1 MLTLAWVALVAAAVL
16 SVGKQRLGGIA
27 SALGLGAVLLGTL
40 YPGAGLPF
48 FVLAMISAGVSGP
61 QLRWPAGLL
70 VIVALLGG
78 GRSWRVQQVA
88 MEASVDGVAALVD
101 SHRADWL
108 EDTVMNRLDEV
119 RLIAPDASAVENSWV
134 LSGRGAP
141 RLALSVLGKTPD
153 VGWQRAALL
162 QQAGLTW
169 AASAHSGASEPD
181 DVVTGPGELFAVGR
195 MKKNQVLEIPVVL
208 RQPASELVLRAN
220 GEFLLGW
227 PELRVQLGAIRQGPI
242 QVPDEGG
249 EWVWRGDW
257 PAGPYVLRVSFENY
271 FDNRH
276 GKRQLTDVVIEAR

>member
-1 MLTLAWVALVAAAVL
+1 
-16 SVGKQRLGGIA
+16 
-27 SALGLGAVLLGTL
+27 
-40 YPGAGLPF
+40 
-48 FVLAMISAGVSGP
+48 
-61 QLRWPAGLL
+61 
-70 VIVALLGG
+70 
-78 GRSWRVQQVA
+78 

-227 PELRVQLGAIRQGPI
+227 PELRVQLGAIRQGHI
-242 QVPDEGG
+242 HVPDEGG

-276 GKRQLTDVVIEAR
+276 GTRQLTDVVIEAR